1 MHGLDEVDGMLVVGL
16 LCAGLNDVDADEEAR
31 PTHISQTRVTFC
43 RIDEGVFEQKARF
56 QGVLL
61 DMLALESTSSA
72 ANLNPCLRISAICSA
87 TRAAIHAP
95 MSFVPRRQVSG
106 VGIMRMSGSMG
117 WSVPIEGDRPVIS
130 AVLPWYASDVTM
142 APVPPV
148 PARATRT
155 ARSLASEP
163 EHSNMIRS
171 TSGGSRATRCSA

>member
-1 MHGLDEVDGMLVVGL
+1 M
-16 LCAGLNDVDADEEAR
+16 
-31 PTHISQTRVTFC
+31 TFC

-106 VGIMRMSGSMG
+106 VGIIRMSGSMG

-142 APVPPV
+142 TPVPPV
-148 PARATRT
+148 AARAMCT

-163 EHSNMIRS
+163 EHSNMTRS
-171 TSGGSRATRCSA
+171 TSGDSRATRCSA